1 MIVKTWNVRDQPEK
15 DLSEL
20 LKKKYAEIEND
31 YKLLRK
37 ISDLETAKKMVD
49 EIWQC
54 KSFAN
59 AIELELI
66 RRGYYN
72 GVS

>member
-1 MIVKTWNVRDQPEK
+1 MERQRPDRKRLNRTAE
-15 DLSEL
+15 
-20 LKKKYAEIEND
+20 KKYAEIESN

-37 ISDLETAKKMVD
+37 ISDKETAKKMID

-54 KSFAN
+54 KNFAN
-59 AIELELI
+59 AIELELS
-66 RRGYYN
+66 RREYYN